1 VHFDILPIEEKHIS
15 GFWEALDSVAREKK
29 YLTFL
34 EGPPIETTRQFV
46 LHSIKS
52 NWAHV
57 IAVDKDKVVGWCDI
71 RSADIR
77 PVVAHVGLLG
87 IGVLASHRGHGVGTA
102 LLKAALEKARNN
114 QLTRIELEVREN
126 NKAAI
131 KLYQKMGF
139 VSEGLHQHAACVDG
153 VYENH
158 ISMALLYSK

>member
-1 VHFDILPIEEKHIS
+1 MHFDILPIEEKHIS

-71 RSADIR
+71 RPADVR
-77 PVVAHVGLLG
+77 PVVAHVG
-87 IGVLASHRGHGVGTA
+87 HGVGTA
-102 LLKAALEKARNN
+102 LIKAAREKARNN